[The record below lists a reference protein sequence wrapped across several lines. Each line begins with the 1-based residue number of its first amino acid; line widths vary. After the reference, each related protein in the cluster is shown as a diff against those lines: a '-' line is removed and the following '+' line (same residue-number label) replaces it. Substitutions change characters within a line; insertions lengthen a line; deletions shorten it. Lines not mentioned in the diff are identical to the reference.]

1 MKRYSLFLILGG
13 GGFAIFCFFVPWLK
27 LDMTSIGSF
36 TETFSGFS
44 IAMEGNS
51 ATIVLIA
58 AVAIIGISIYMLI
71 QQTPWKSRIPVL
83 LSSSTGILGTLV
95 VLRLALLHVPEHIL
109 QFTTVA
115 LGTHW
120 AQVEG
125 ATGEMK
131 TQLTDLINLQFGG
144 FGAAI
149 GFIVAL
155 IGAWSLP
162 KGVLETSKIKDNS
175 EYSDEQKDKPT
186 H

>member
-1 MKRYSLFLILGG
+1 MKRHSLFFILGG
-13 GGFAIFCFFVPWLK
+13 GGFAILCFFMPWFK

-44 IAMEGNS
+44 IAIEGNS

-58 AVAIIGISIYMLI
+58 AAAIIGISIYMLI
-71 QQTPWKSRIPVL
+71 QQTPWKSRVPVL
-83 LSSSTGILGTLV
+83 LSSSTGILGILV
-95 VLRLALLHVPEHIL
+95 VLRFALLHVPEHMQ

-115 LGTHW
+115 LGTHL
-120 AQVEG
+120 ARITPIDG
-125 ATGEMK
+125 TIAEMK
-131 TQLTDLINLQFGG
+131 TQLTDFINFQFGG

-162 KGVLETSKIKDNS
+162 KSDPSMENS
-175 EYSDEQKDKPT
+175 E
-186 H
+186 